1 LKKADTIFE
10 KFKFDKG
17 AFQILSHE
25 EADREM
31 KLPYHNDPK
40 EKWAYLHYLKSR
52 AYGLPPESKLKF
64 ERTIFEIIK
73 RPD

>member
-1 LKKADTIFE
+1 LEKEKTLRE

-25 EADREM
+25 EADFEM
-31 KLPYHNDPK
+31 KIPFDTDPK

-73 RPD
+73 RPE